1 MHVRFPSCNYYQY
14 PEISTIDAKLLP
26 ILFSMYF
33 LFFFFFERQKQ
44 NNPELYYYPNLA
56 IKLLA
61 RVEVY
66 IKNNKIIK
74 KLYSYSENIKV
85 KMNSSLC

>member
-33 LFFFFFERQKQ
+33 LFFFLTDKSKIT
-44 NNPELYYYPNLA
+44 LSCTITLTW
-56 IKLLA
+56 LL
-61 RVEVY
+61 
-66 IKNNKIIK
+66 
-74 KLYSYSENIKV
+74 SF
-85 KMNSSLC
+85 

>member
-33 LFFFFFERQKQ
+33 LFFFFFLRDKS
-44 NNPELYYYPNLA
+44 
-56 IKLLA
+56 
-61 RVEVY
+61 
-66 IKNNKIIK
+66 KITLSCTIT
-74 KLYSYSENIKV
+74 LTWPLSF
-85 KMNSSLC
+85 

>member
-61 RVEVY
+61 HVEVY
-66 IKNNKIIK
+66 IKNNKNNK
-74 KLYSYSENIKV
+74 KAIQLFRKH
-85 KMNSSLC
+85 

>member
-1 MHVRFPSCNYYQY
+1 MQNYY
-14 PEISTIDAKLLP
+14 PS
-26 ILFSMYF
+26 F
-33 LFFFFFERQKQ
+33 LACIFFFFFFFERQKQ

-61 RVEVY
+61 HVEVY